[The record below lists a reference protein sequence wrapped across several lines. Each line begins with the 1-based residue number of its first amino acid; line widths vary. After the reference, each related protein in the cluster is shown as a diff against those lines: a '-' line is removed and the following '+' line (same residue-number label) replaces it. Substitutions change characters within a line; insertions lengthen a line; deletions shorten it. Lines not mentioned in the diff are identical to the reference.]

1 MFTGG
6 AFAKWITEAFAAIG
20 DGAKEGWYKVTHD
33 PLWAGVAIG
42 VIALAAIVFVM
53 KKKAAG

>member
-6 AFAKWITEAFAAIG
+6 AFAKWITEAFASIG
-20 DGAKEGWYKVTHD
+20 DAGKQAWHKVTHD

-42 VIALAAIVFVM
+42 VVLLGIVLMVM